1 MKPETRVTALALP
14 GKRSLIPFRP
24 MENVFFQRVMMDI
37 LSRAALSKQ
46 EAAHTGLSMQSE
58 IIAYLI
64 PSFLRKLMGN

>member
-1 MKPETRVTALALP
+1 
-14 GKRSLIPFRP
+14 